1 MMMVTRYYIDSLG
14 NYIGGFSGEH
24 GIDLSTY
31 IEVESPPP
39 VHASQ
44 KYDMVNNVWLPLET
58 E

>member
-1 MMMVTRYYIDSLG
+1 MMVTRYYIDSLG